1 MTKAR
6 KHENTDGT
14 SDIGDYVNS
23 ILDEHQLLQFST
35 INKAFSYLSV
45 TLELSYPFEDECMHP
60 LLKIDG
66 CKCTRYTRTDEGPVY
81 DHFMFKQVKGFNQ
94 INSKLCSI
102 LHRIG

>member
-45 TLELSYPFEDECMHP
+45 TLELSYSFEAGANAP
-60 LLKIDG
+60 AAPVLK
-66 CKCTRYTRTDEGPVY
+66 RAL
-81 DHFMFKQVKGFNQ
+81 FM
-94 INSKLCSI
+94 ITLCLSK
-102 LHRIG
+102 